1 MLRFVLL
8 RTAYVIPT
16 LFVISVI
23 SFFIIQLPPGDF
35 LTTQISQLESK
46 GQSIDPALLDAL
58 RQRYGVG
65 DPFWVQYFKWISG
78 IVLHGDFGLSFQ
90 HQKPVATLISE
101 RLPLT
106 LLLGVATL
114 LVTWAIAL
122 PAGIYS
128 AMRQRSWGDYAISG
142 IGFIALAVPNFLA
155 ALVLA
160 YLGFRFFGQ
169 SIGGLFSPEYANAP
183 WSLDRVIDLL
193 QHLWIPVLV
202 IGLAGT
208 AGIIR
213 VTRANMLDEL
223 HKPYVTTAR
232 AKGLP
237 EGKVVRKYPLR
248 IAMNPFISTA
258 GWHLP
263 SLFDGE
269 IIVAQVL
276 ALGTIGPLLLTALK
290 SQDMYLAGGIILIIA
305 VLTVI
310 GTFISDIL
318 LALVDAR
325 VRFGRA

>member
-1 MLRFVLL
+1 MWRFIAMRVLH
-8 RTAYVIPT
+8 VIPT
-16 LFVISVI
+16 LIAISMI
-23 SFFIIQLPPGDF
+23 AFFIIQLPPGDF
-35 LTTQISQLESK
+35 LSTQVARLEAA
-46 GQSIDPALLDAL
+46 GQSVDQAQMDAL
-58 RQRYGVG
+58 RDRYGIG
-65 DPFWVQYFKWISG
+65 DPFWVQYIKWIG
-78 IVLHGDFGLSFQ
+78 NIVLHGDFGLSFQ
-90 HQKPVATLISE
+90 FQQPVSTLIAD

-106 LLLGVATL
+106 LALGIATL
-114 LVTWAIAL
+114 MFTWAIAL

-128 AMRQRSWGDYAISG
+128 AIKQHTWGDYTISG
-142 IGFIALAVPNFLA
+142 IGFVALAVPQFLA

-160 YLGFRFFGQ
+160 YLGFALFDQ
-169 SIGGLFSPEYANAP
+169 SVGGMFSPEYVNAP
-183 WSLDRVIDLL
+183 WGVGKFVDLL
-193 QHLWIPVLV
+193 GHLWIPVVV

-223 HKPYVTTAR
+223 NKPYVITAR
-232 AKGLP
+232 AKGLS
-237 EGKVVRKYPLR
+237 EGKLVTKYPVR

-276 ALGTIGPLLLTALK
+276 ALGTIGPLLLEALK

-310 GTFISDIL
+310 GTLISDLL
-318 LALVDAR
+318 LAAIDPR
-325 VRFGRA
+325 VRFGKA